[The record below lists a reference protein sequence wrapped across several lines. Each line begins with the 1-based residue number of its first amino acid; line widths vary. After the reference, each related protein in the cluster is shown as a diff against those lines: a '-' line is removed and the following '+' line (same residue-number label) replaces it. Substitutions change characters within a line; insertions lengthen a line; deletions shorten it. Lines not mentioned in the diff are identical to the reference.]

1 MKWEQD
7 CGMPLKHGKMTG
19 SLTWALFD
27 KQKMLAMKTSELN
40 YKYWTLKT
48 ENLILN
54 LIILIDN

>member
-7 CGMPLKHGKMTG
+7 CGMPLKHGMMTG

-40 YKYWTLKT
+40 YKYGTLKT

>member
-1 MKWEQD
+1 
-7 CGMPLKHGKMTG
+7 MPLKHGMMTG
-19 SLTWALFD
+19 SLTWVLFD

-40 YKYWTLKT
+40 YKYGTLKT